1 MSKKKSVKGKA
12 DVERKP
18 TKENLQY
25 KFNQAELL
33 TIGKELG
40 EMQIQ
45 LRQLDDDR
53 KKAAD
58 EWKSRISAAES
69 GIASMSNKVTSGY
82 EYRDIDCEVVLNEPP
97 GKKTCTRLDT
107 MQVIWC
113 RELSPEEKQRT
124 LSLEEDPAGD
134 DPGKVIKPAF

>member
-1 MSKKKSVKGKA
+1 MSKKSVKGKA

-58 EWKSRISAAES
+58 EWKSRIYPDTNTATS
-69 GIASMSNKVTSGY
+69 IARS
-82 EYRDIDCEVVLNEPP
+82 C
-97 GKKTCTRLDT
+97 
-107 MQVIWC
+107 
-113 RELSPEEKQRT
+113 
-124 LSLEEDPAGD
+124 
-134 DPGKVIKPAF
+134 